1 MNDIPQIIDLVSIE
15 LTGSE
20 FRTEQETA
28 LRQKLKTESFAVM
41 VRGQHS
47 IAAGAGLSQSLVVFA
62 SNFVSDVIVPGL
74 LYDLFKCILS
84 KTCKALS
91 ETMDFDVP
99 INRVTLK
106 TRDCDYVISSN
117 CNAGV
122 YSESIDYNQLLSQME
137 SFTKREEK
145 DNRPVAKIEAPCDL
159 RIGQHGWEVIC
170 CGVGNYSLWKVE
182 YKSGEKWPEA
192 LYDAANETFIELVDD
207 VISCPEDKFYAGQQ
221 STEWSI

>member
-47 IAAGAGLSQSLVVFA
+47 IATGAGLSQSLVVFA

-91 ETMDFDVP
+91 E
-99 INRVTLK
+99 
-106 TRDCDYVISSN
+106 
-117 CNAGV
+117 
-122 YSESIDYNQLLSQME
+122 
-137 SFTKREEK
+137 
-145 DNRPVAKIEAPCDL
+145 
-159 RIGQHGWEVIC
+159 
-170 CGVGNYSLWKVE
+170 
-182 YKSGEKWPEA
+182 
-192 LYDAANETFIELVDD
+192 
-207 VISCPEDKFYAGQQ
+207 
-221 STEWSI
+221 

>member
-1 MNDIPQIIDLVSIE
+1 MNDIPQIIDLVSID
-15 LTGSE
+15 LTGSG
-20 FRTEQETA
+20 FRTEQETT

-74 LYDLFKCILS
+74 LYDLFKFILS

-91 ETMDFDVP
+91 ETVGFDVP
-99 INRVTLK
+99 INRATLK

-122 YSESIDYNQLLSQME
+122 YSESIDCNQLLSQME

-145 DNRPVAKIEAPCDL
+145 DNRPVAEIEAPCVL
-159 RIGQHGWEVIC
+159 QIGQHGWEIIC

-192 LYDAANETFIELVDD
+192 LYDAVNETFIELAGD

-221 STEWSI
+221 STE

>member
-28 LRQKLKTESFAVM
+28 LRQKLRTESFAVM

-47 IAAGAGLSQSLVVFA
+47 IAAGTGLSQSLVVFA

-74 LYDLFKCILS
+74 LYDLFKYVLTKS
-84 KTCKALS
+84 CKALS
-91 ETMDFDVP
+91 ETMNFDVP

-106 TRDCDYVISSN
+106 TSDCDYVISSN

-122 YSESIDYNQLLSQME
+122 YSESIDYNQLLFQME
-137 SFTKREEK
+137 SFTKRKEK
-145 DNRPVAKIEAPCDL
+145 DNCPVARIEAPCDL

-207 VISCPEDKFYAGQQ
+207 IISCPKDKFYTG
-221 STEWSI
+221 

>member
-1 MNDIPQIIDLVSIE
+1 M
-15 LTGSE
+15 
-20 FRTEQETA
+20 EQETA

-62 SNFVSDVIVPGL
+62 SNFVSDVSVPGL

-91 ETMDFDVP
+91 ETIDFDLP

-106 TRDCDYVISSN
+106 IRDCDYVISLN

-122 YSESIDYNQLLSQME
+122 YGESIDYNQLLSKME
-137 SFTKREEK
+137 SFIKREEK

-159 RIGQHGWEVIC
+159 
-170 CGVGNYSLWKVE
+170 
-182 YKSGEKWPEA
+182 
-192 LYDAANETFIELVDD
+192 
-207 VISCPEDKFYAGQQ
+207 
-221 STEWSI
+221 

>member
-1 MNDIPQIIDLVSIE
+1 
-15 LTGSE
+15 
-20 FRTEQETA
+20 
-28 LRQKLKTESFAVM
+28 M

-47 IAAGAGLSQSLVVFA
+47 IAAGAGLSQSQVVFA

-74 LYDLFKCILS
+74 LCDLFKCILS

-106 TRDCDYVISSN
+106 TRDCDYIISSN
-117 CNAGV
+117 CNASV

-145 DNRPVAKIEAPCDL
+145 DNRPVDKIEAPCDL

-192 LYDAANETFIELVDD
+192 LCDAANETFIELVDD
-207 VISCPEDKFYAGQQ
+207 VISCLEDKFYAGHQ
-221 STEWSI
+221 SIEWSI

>member
-28 LRQKLKTESFAVM
+28 LRQKLKTEPFAVM
-41 VRGQHS
+41 VRGQQS
-47 IAAGAGLSQSLVVFA
+47 IAAGAGLSQSLVVFL
-62 SNFVSDVIVPGL
+62 SNFASDVIVPDL
-74 LYDLFKCILS
+74 LYDLFKYVLS
-84 KTCKALS
+84 RTCKALS

-99 INRVTLK
+99 LNGVTFK
-106 TRDCDYVISSN
+106 ARDCDYIISSN

-122 YSESIDYNQLLSQME
+122 YSESIDCNQLLSQME
-137 SFTKREEK
+137 SFAKREEK
-145 DNRPVAKIEAPCDL
+145 NNRPVAKIESPCDL
-159 RIGQHGWEVIC
+159 RIGQHRWEAVC

-207 VISCPEDKFYAGQQ
+207 EISCPEDKFYAGQ
-221 STEWSI
+221 